1 MTRVR
6 PGGPFAT
13 DAEGELVN
21 EFEPSEQTIR
31 KWINQSESDEGIRS
45 DSLTSTDPVE
55 RQDEPGRCFCGG
67 MC

>member
-1 MTRVR
+1 MTRGR

-13 DAEGELVN
+13 YAEGKLIN
-21 EFEPSEQTIR
+21 EPSEQTIR

-55 RQDEPGRCFCGG
+55 RQRCFVRPTPR
-67 MC
+67 